1 MADHMR
7 SDLVADALQ
16 MAVARREPE
25 AGLIH
30 HGALTALAAEQ
41 TQMAPPAWASRAP
54 RRIVSAVEAAPL
66 APLSSSVWPRRGR
79 ILSAHRLTLG
89 K

>member
-30 HGALTALAAEQ
+30 HGALTALAVEQ

-54 RRIVSAVEAAPL
+54 RRIVSAVEAAPPGSL
-66 APLSSSVWPRRGR
+66 VIVCMAAPRADSLRP
-79 ILSAHRLTLG
+79 SAYFG
-89 K
+89 